1 MPPAGFV
8 MSHPTCK
15 NSPGHPPS
23 GQGFLCMTWEWVGR
37 GPNQFV
43 HSSFLSALGT
53 LHPLGKVGRIIK
65 RMC

>member
-43 HSSFLSALGT
+43 HSSTKQLTENLLCA
-53 LHPLGKVGRIIK
+53 R
-65 RMC
+65 